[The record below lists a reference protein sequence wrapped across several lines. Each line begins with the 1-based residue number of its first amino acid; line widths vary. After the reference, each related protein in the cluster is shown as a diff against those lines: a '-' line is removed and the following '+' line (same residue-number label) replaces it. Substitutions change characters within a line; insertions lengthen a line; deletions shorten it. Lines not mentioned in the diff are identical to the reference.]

1 MQFALGRQDL
11 RGRPRSA
18 DNSGVSH
25 RLLATGWARVLAVFA
40 LSLAPLFAVCAYSQ
54 ASPIPATRLLYGAGR
69 IVPIPASIPHEEGD
83 MADQRILPDL
93 RWIAQ
98 HYPIYVTDGYSGPL
112 PNGEHA
118 GCNRCHVRGSD
129 HYNGLAVDL
138 VPLNGDGKCDATWA
152 AITRLAHWAEPV
164 QNKPRAPFRWV
175 GYDGD
180 AGHGCGNHL
189 HLSWNHATAP
199 EYTLAQ
205 WVEVFSTSTNGAAPT
220 ASPHPTKPPA
230 PPAPPRPSGGVA
242 QVSTGGLSPRGTG
255 D

>member
-1 MQFALGRQDL
+1 M
-11 RGRPRSA
+11 
-18 DNSGVSH
+18 SH
-25 RLLATGWARVLAVFA
+25 RLLASAWTRALAVFA
-40 LSLAPLFAVCAYSQ
+40 LSLAPLFAICAYSQ
-54 ASPIPATRLLYGAGR
+54 AAPPPGTKLLYGPGE

-83 MADQRILPDL
+83 MVDKRILPDL
-93 RWIAQ
+93 RWIAKR
-98 HYPIYVTDGYSGPL
+98 YPIFVTDGYSGPL

-152 AITRLAHWAEPV
+152 PITRLALWAEPE
-164 QNKPRAPFRWV
+164 QNKPRLPFRWV

-189 HLSWNHATAP
+189 HLSWNHAPAP
-199 EYTLAQ
+199 EFTLAS
-205 WVEVFSTSTNGAAPT
+205 WVEVFPVTGLKAGSPEAP
-220 ASPHPTKPPA
+220 PPPPA
-230 PPAPPRPSGGVA
+230 PKRPSAPPGGLS
-242 QVSTGGLSPRGTG
+242 QVTTGGLSPNGSG

>member
-1 MQFALGRQDL
+1 M
-11 RGRPRSA
+11 
-18 DNSGVSH
+18 SH
-25 RLLATGWARVLAVFA
+25 RLLAHAWTRAVAVLA

-54 ASPIPATRLLYGAGR
+54 AAPIPATKLLYATGK

-83 MADQRILPDL
+83 MVDKRILPDL
-93 RWIAQ
+93 RWIAKR
-98 HYPIYVTDGYSGPL
+98 YPIFVTDGYSGPL

-118 GCNRCHVRGSD
+118 GCNRCHTRGSD

-138 VPLNGDGKCDATWA
+138 VPLNGDGKCDSTWTG
-152 AITRLAHWAEPV
+152 ITRLAAWAEPV
-164 QNKPRAPFRWV
+164 QGEPRPPFRWV

-189 HLSWNHATAP
+189 HLSWNHAIAP

-205 WVEVFSTSTNGAAPT
+205 WVEVFSVSVKGSQPT
-220 ASPHPTKPPA
+220 GPTTKPPE
-230 PPAPPRPSGGVA
+230 PPPPPRPSGGVA
-242 QVSTGGLSPRGTG
+242 QASFGGLSPRV